1 MVMWLCS
8 VLHRDGDSQAIFKKK
23 KKFWSI
29 CGDAQRFCYFEWY
42 QNITGLTMML
52 YTENDEYLPGIS
64 QGYGM
69 RLQIHKQGTFPIP
82 DQEGI
87 FISSSYET
95 HIGLRLVSLKP

>member
-1 MVMWLCS
+1 
-8 VLHRDGDSQAIFKKK
+8 
-23 KKFWSI
+23 
-29 CGDAQRFCYFEWY
+29 
-42 QNITGLTMML
+42 ML

>member
-1 MVMWLCS
+1 
-8 VLHRDGDSQAIFKKK
+8 
-23 KKFWSI
+23 
-29 CGDAQRFCYFEWY
+29 
-42 QNITGLTMML
+42 ML

-69 RLQIHKQGTFPIP
+69 RLQIYKQGTFPIP

-95 HIGLRLVSLKP
+95 HVGLRLVSLKL